1 MRKVVIY
8 SVVGL
13 LCAGLAQAANLGS
26 DNAGNYAPGTWTNGS
41 NGGSGFQAW
50 DLYTSGSA
58 GFFLGS
64 SAAQGF
70 GDIDTSGQAFGM
82 WGNPSG
88 DNYANARR
96 FFDGGALSVG
106 QAFVIDLAIARRNGN
121 KGISLIDGS
130 TNELFYFNVGSDQY
144 DVNGSI
150 QGWSYAQT
158 SIFHVVA
165 SQIGASSLQ
174 VVLSRFPGESVT
186 QTVSGTL
193 AGFRAYVG
201 STDAGNDLNNLFI
214 NNMAVIPEPTTL
226 GLIGLGSAV
235 AMIAIRRRRV

>member
-1 MRKVVIY
+1 MQKIVLYVV
-8 SVVGL
+8 SGL
-13 LCAGLAQAANLGS
+13 LCVGLAQAATLGS
-26 DNAGNYAPGTWTNGS
+26 DNAGNYTAWTNGS
-41 NGGSGFQAW
+41 NGGTGFQPW
-50 DLYTSGSA
+50 QLYTSGSA

-70 GDIDTSGQAFGM
+70 GNIDTSGQAFGM

-88 DNYANARR
+88 GNYAHARR
-96 FFDGGALSVG
+96 WFDGGTLSVG
-106 QAFVIDLAIARRNGN
+106 QSFVVDLAIAWRNGN
-121 KGISLIDGS
+121 KGLSLFDTA
-130 TNELFYFNVGSDQY
+130 TNELFYFNVGGDQY

-158 SIFHVVA
+158 SVFRVVA
-165 SQIGASSLQ
+165 SQIDMSNLR
-174 VVLSRFPGESVT
+174 VVVSRFPGESVT

-201 STDAGNDLNNLFI
+201 DTDAGSDLNNLFI
-214 NNMAVIPEPTTL
+214 NNMAVIPEPATL

-235 AMIAIRRRRV
+235 AMIAIRRRRI

>member
-1 MRKVVIY
+1 MRKLAIY
-8 SVVGL
+8 VLISLVS
-13 LCAGLAQAANLGS
+13 AGIAQAATLGA
-26 DNAGNYAPGTWTNGS
+26 DNAGNYTSWTNGS
-41 NGGSGFQAW
+41 NAGSGFQAW
-50 DLYTSGSA
+50 NLYTSGSA

-64 SAAQGF
+64 SAGQGF

-88 DNYANARR
+88 GNYANAERL
-96 FFDGGALSVG
+96 FDGGALSVG
-106 QAFVIDLAIARRNGN
+106 QSFVIDLAIAYRNGN
-121 KGISLIDGS
+121 KGISLFDSG

-150 QGWSYAQT
+150 QGWGYAQT
-158 SIFHVVA
+158 SVFHIVA
-165 SQIGASSLQ
+165 SQLGASSLQ
-174 VVLSRFPGESVT
+174 VVLSRFDGESVT
-186 QTVSGTL
+186 QTVAGTL

-201 STDAGNDLNNLFI
+201 DTDAGNDLNNLFI

-235 AMIAIRRRRV
+235 ALIAIRRRRV